1 MLHWLHSLKLGTV
14 PDWFAGPALIL
25 ALLIFRKDRRTAER
39 AQIDLVG
46 IWVKRVSQPL
56 DSAPTVTLNYCI
68 RNGSSL
74 PVYLSTLLLSV
85 HASWQSK
92 EGAYVSRRFG
102 VSPTLSP
109 SPWGS
114 KHQPGGAVEPGDE
127 WNGTCNANVVV
138 PADARSLRVKASV
151 HGATLMDNAGREWI
165 VRPNK
170 GSAKR
175 WSSHRYHRL
184 FTSNLGES
192 QR

>member
-1 MLHWLHSLKLGTV
+1 MLHWLKLGTV

-39 AQIDLVG
+39 AQVDLVG

-56 DSAPTVTLNYCI
+56 DSAPTVTMDYCI

-85 HASWQSK
+85 NASWQSK
-92 EGAYVSRRFG
+92 EGAYVTRRFG
-102 VSPTLSP
+102 VNPTLGS

-114 KHQPGGAVEPGDE
+114 SQTHRPGGAIEPGDE
-127 WNGTCNANVVV
+127 WNGTCSVNVVV
-138 PADARSLRVKASV
+138 PDDARSLWVKASV
-151 HGATLMDNAGREWI
+151 HGATLTDNAGREWI
-165 VRPNK
+165 VRSHK
-170 GSAKR
+170 GYAKR
-175 WSSHRYHRL
+175 WSSHKFRRL
-184 FTSNLGES
+184 LASAPGQG